1 MPDYLISQVFSLARS
16 GTVMNYEI
24 KRERRAFF
32 FFFAAL
38 FLLGL
43 HNSAQNICNF
53 PDRLMLSGSK

>member
-32 FFFAAL
+32 FFLQLYFSL
-38 FLLGL
+38 VYIIQLRTFVTFLTG
-43 HNSAQNICNF
+43 
-53 PDRLMLSGSK
+53 